1 LNFAKG
7 SVVVMDRGYIDYK
20 LFSRWTK
27 AGIFFVTRLKDNADY
42 LDFENRP
49 LPKSSNVVKDQLIR
63 LNPITAGAPCREDL
77 RLVTVW
83 DERNQCEVQ
92 LLTNQLKFAATTIAA
107 IYRERW
113 QIELFF
119 KALKQNLKIK
129 TFVGT
134 SANAV
139 CIQIWTA
146 LIAILLLKIV
156 QFKSTLAGR

>member
-63 LNPITAGAPCREDL
+63 LNPITAGAP
-77 RLVTVW
+77 VG
-83 DERNQCEVQ
+83 
-92 LLTNQLKFAATTIAA
+92 
-107 IYRERW
+107 
-113 QIELFF
+113 
-119 KALKQNLKIK
+119 K
-129 TFVGT
+129 TY
-134 SANAV
+134 A
-139 CIQIWTA
+139 W
-146 LIAILLLKIV
+146 
-156 QFKSTLAGR
+156 